1 MTLVP
6 PGHWGVHS
14 LLSLRAQEKQLAN
27 ENLQSAWIN
36 KIAFCEHT
44 AGYHSLRLHFKNLQS
59 SVSSFK

>member
-14 LLSLRAQEKQLAN
+14 LLSLRAWEKQLAN

-44 AGYHSLRLHFKNLQS
+44 AGYHSL
-59 SVSSFK
+59 